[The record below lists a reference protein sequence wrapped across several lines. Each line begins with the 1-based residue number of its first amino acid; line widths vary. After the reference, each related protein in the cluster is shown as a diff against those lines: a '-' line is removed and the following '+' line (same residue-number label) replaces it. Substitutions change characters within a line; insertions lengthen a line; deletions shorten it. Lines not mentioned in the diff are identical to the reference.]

1 MWTIV
6 SEIFDPPPFCGPFY
20 SIKGIES
27 NVWTFWKKPSPQPGP
42 HGMCMSPYWYCKVY
56 RNFRQ
61 IFCIH
66 EIRMPIQDSLQV
78 NKQTKILL
86 LIHKIFV
93 FRNRNE
99 RTPSK
104 ENVPTSNHTSRP
116 PVSGIFRFD
125 VNLFLFLKNTFF
137 FKDNHF
143 CLLEQTLN
151 VDISMS
157 TTF

>member
-1 MWTIV
+1 MIFRGHWQTMWFIV
-6 SEIFDPPPFCGPFY
+6 LESFDPPLRTILLYKGYRVSLTCGLF
-20 SIKGIES
+20 G
-27 NVWTFWKKPSPQPGP
+27 KKPSPQPGP
-42 HGMCMSPYWYCKVY
+42 HGLCMSPYWYCKVS

-66 EIRMPIQDSLQV
+66 EIRMPIRDSLQV

-116 PVSGIFRFD
+116 PVSGIFRFV
-125 VNLFLFLKNTFF
+125 VNLFLFLKILFF
-137 FKDNHF
+137 SKII
-143 CLLEQTLN
+143 
-151 VDISMS
+151 ISVS
-157 TTF
+157 SNKH